1 MPPSDSILHNVF
13 PLGQEF
19 TIQGIENFAYQDCV
33 VKSGVLPEIY
43 RLNFDPASGTAAYEQ
58 GYGDSDKTTNSGGSI
73 EAARNL
79 ARCTGSAGYFLGNN
93 FYLLSDLAGNTKAA
107 RYGIIKSKGIYR
119 PEGPPAYG
127 WISNNNRFRQLGGA
141 PIALDLN
148 KSTGVWEPR
157 RYHQP
162 KGKPLEI
169 FFPRITVRVWKLVAE
184 KAGLSMPKFPVVGL
198 NGEALQFWQWVENTN
213 CPIVIT
219 EGEKK
224 AAALIS
230 RGYAAIGLPGINSGY
245 RVTEKG
251 DWITKP
257 DGTQYQRATAWE
269 LHLAFQP
276 LDTAGREITI
286 IFDYRAGDYSESPEF
301 KAASTTAKLFKNA
314 RAKIGEL
321 PGPDKGVDDFLVAG
335 GDIDAVI
342 ADAKNYRKLA
352 IQNQWRRNRQYT
364 PDRIINSRYFH
375 ALAPAVGTIMAIK
388 SGLATGK
395 TQWLKDVIAS
405 NPNGKII
412 VLGSRNGLLL
422 QTAEKCGFYHL
433 NAHNGYQMFK
443 NPDARLCLCF
453 DSLLKL
459 PPEIFEGAIIILDE
473 AESVL
478 RHLLMSLT
486 LRRDREAIKERF
498 AIACRE
504 SDRIVLLD
512 GHLTDYTVNL
522 VAKLAGNK
530 TVTKHLNEFKGNCP
544 KVSVYE
550 TEKATPTA
558 AEKQD
563 FINLIANSGCP
574 VIATDCSVAE
584 AEALAMTLTERYGE
598 GLLICSKNSNEP
610 AQTAFQTNPDDW
622 VDQHNPGWLM
632 YTPTLEN
639 GLDISKCTRFTEVF
653 GLFCGLLGVN
663 SLIQMLRRVRHPLR
677 QISVLCPRFGLSDN
691 SDRTNHYAN
700 QIKLQIETTLRIES
714 LLLGPEEHQEA
725 IKADLDRQFADPL
738 FWARCHFESQEN
750 LEKSELREFLVEA
763 LTDSGYEVDR
773 PLIGSDDSGGHFENK
788 LICKEKEA
796 QEIFEAADISQ
807 EEAQDI
813 ARSNKATWLERCQAE
828 KCRLKSLLPGIEDT
842 PLWKWKFVH
851 RVRFDDRA
859 LLSQLENFWLFHHPD
874 DAEYLQKA
882 KWESGKLESFAP
894 DHSSRWLK
902 LKVLSKLKIMQF
914 LDPDRVWTND
924 SPEVQKVLKDGKR
937 KDVLQILGSPG
948 KNGIKYINR
957 LLRLIGISLV
967 CRQSRGEDKK
977 QVYTYRYQTEPELRL
992 TKKGPVRICSLPE
1005 DWSELSELTALR
1017 MSQKVEAK
1025 KATTKSAETTAPS
1038 ALEVVIDDADLIN
1051 IQLEPSMTQTAPENP
1066 TAGSASGAISHAPTE
1081 GKAEAEPPI
1090 ANRTGWVSRW
1100 GKWVAAKV
1108 IGWCEEGTRYRV
1120 LYETAGFWS
1129 EMLAFP
1135 DQMRWGTDSIESNP

>member
-1 MPPSDSILHNVF
+1 MTL
-13 PLGQEF
+13 QK
-19 TIQGIENFAYQDCV
+19 NFHSQVYSPADLAYQDCV
-33 VKSGVLPEIY
+33 VKSGVDSEVY
-43 RLNFDPASGTAAYEQ
+43 HLNFEPASGNPAYDLL
-58 GYGDSDKTTNSGGSI
+58 YRDTDSTTNSGISI

-79 ARCTGSAGYFLGNN
+79 ARCTGSPGYFLGNN

-107 RYGIIKSKGIYR
+107 RHGIIKSKGIYR

-127 WISNNNRFRQLGGA
+127 WISSNNRFRQLGGA
-141 PIALDLN
+141 PIALDLK

-162 KGKPLEI
+162 NGKPLEI
-169 FFPRITVRVWKLVAE
+169 FFPRITVRIWKLVAE
-184 KAGLSMPKFPVVGL
+184 KAGLSMPEFPVIGL
-198 NGEALQFWQWVENTN
+198 KGEALQFWEWVENTN
-213 CPIVIT
+213 CPVILT

-251 DWITKP
+251 DWVTKP

-269 LHLAFQP
+269 LHLALQP

-321 PGPDKGVDDFLVAG
+321 PGPLKGVDDFLVAG

-352 IQNQWRRNRQYT
+352 IQKQWRRNRQYT
-364 PDRIINSRYFH
+364 PDRTINSRYFH
-375 ALAPAVGTIMAIK
+375 APAPAAGTIMAIA

-395 TQWLKDVIAS
+395 TQFLKDVIAS
-405 NPNGKII
+405 NPEGKII

-433 NAHNGYQMFK
+433 SAHNGYQMFK

-459 PPEIFEGAIIILDE
+459 PPGIFEGAIIILDE

-498 AIACRE
+498 ARACQDA
-504 SDRIVLLD
+504 DRIILLD

-550 TEKATPTA
+550 TQKAIPTA

-563 FINLIANSGCP
+563 FINLIASSGCP

-584 AEALAMTLTERYGE
+584 AEALAMTLTDRYGE

-622 VDQHNPGWLM
+622 IDQHNPAWIM

-700 QIKLQIETTLRIES
+700 QIKFQIETTLRIES

-788 LICKEKEA
+788 VICKEKEA
-796 QEIFEAADISQ
+796 QEIFEAADISP

-813 ARSNKATWLERCQAE
+813 ARSNKATWSERCQAE

-859 LLSQLENFWLFHHPD
+859 LLSQLENSWLFHHPD

-902 LKVLSKLKIMQF
+902 LKVLSKLNIMQF

-957 LLRLIGISLV
+957 LLRLIGVSLV
-967 CRQSRGEDKK
+967 CRQTRGEDKK

-1005 DWSELSELTALR
+1005 NWRELSELTALR
-1017 MSQKVEAK
+1017 MSQKVEVK
-1025 KATTKSAETTAPS
+1025 KATTKSAETTVVS
-1038 ALEVVIDDADLIN
+1038 TLEAVIDGADLIN
-1051 IQLEPSMTQTAPENP
+1051 IQLEPSMTETTPENP
-1066 TAGSASGAISHAPTE
+1066 TAGSASGAISHGAPE
-1081 GKAEAEPPI
+1081 PEAEAEPPI

-1108 IGWCEEGTRYRV
+1108 IGWCEEGTRYRI
-1120 LYETAGFWS
+1120 LYETKCGEWS
-1129 EMLAFP
+1129 EALAFP
-1135 DQMRWGTDSIESNP
+1135 DQMRWGTDTLESLP

>member
-1 MPPSDSILHNVF
+1 MTL
-13 PLGQEF
+13 QK
-19 TIQGIENFAYQDCV
+19 NFHSQVHSPVDLAYQDWV
-33 VKSGVLPEIY
+33 VKSGVDPEVY
-43 RLNFDPASGTAAYEQ
+43 HLNCEPASGSPV
-58 GYGDSDKTTNSGGSI
+58 YGLLYQDTDPTTNSGISI

-79 ARCTGSAGYFLGNN
+79 ARCDGSAGYFLGNN
-93 FYLLSDLAGNTKAA
+93 FYLPSDLAGNTKAA
-107 RYGIIKSKGIYR
+107 RHGIIKSKGIYR

-127 WISNNNRFRQLGGA
+127 WISSNNRFRQLGGA
-141 PIALDLN
+141 PLALDLK

-162 KGKPLEI
+162 NGKPLEI

-184 KAGLSMPKFPVVGL
+184 KAGLSMPEFPVIGL
-198 NGEALQFWQWVENTN
+198 KGEALQFWAWVENTN
-213 CPIVIT
+213 CPVILT

-251 DWITKP
+251 DWVTKP

-269 LHLAFQP
+269 LDLAIQP

-286 IFDYRAGDYSESPEF
+286 IFDYRTGDYSESPEF

-314 RAKIGEL
+314 LAKIGEL
-321 PGPDKGVDDFLVAG
+321 PGPKKGVDDFLVAG

-352 IQNQWRRNRQYT
+352 IHKQWRRNRQYT
-364 PDRIINSRYFH
+364 PDRTINSRYFY
-375 ALAPAVGTIMAIK
+375 APAPAAGTIMAIA

-405 NPNGKII
+405 NPDGKII

-459 PPEIFEGAIIILDE
+459 PPGIFEGAIIILDE

-504 SDRIVLLD
+504 SDRIILLD
-512 GHLTDYTVNL
+512 GHLTDYTVSL

-550 TEKATPTA
+550 TQKATPTA

-563 FINLIANSGCP
+563 FINLIASSGCP

-584 AEALAMTLTERYGE
+584 AEALAMTLTERYGK

-622 VDQHNPGWLM
+622 IDQHNPGWLM

-763 LTDSGYEVDR
+763 LTDGGYEVDR
-773 PLIGSDDSGGHFENK
+773 PLIGSDDSGGHLENK

-796 QEIFEAADISQ
+796 QEIFEAADISP

-813 ARSNKATWLERCQAE
+813 ARSNKATWSERCQAE

-851 RVRFDDRA
+851 RIRFDDRA
-859 LLSQLENFWLFHHPD
+859 LLSQLENSWLFHHLH

-902 LKVLSKLKIMQF
+902 LKVLSKLNIMQF
-914 LDPDRVWTND
+914 LDSDRVWTND
-924 SPEVQKVLKDGKR
+924 SLEVQKFLKDGKR
-937 KDVLQILGSPG
+937 KDVLKILGRPG

-957 LLRLIGISLV
+957 LLRLIGVSLV
-967 CRQSRGEDKK
+967 RRQSRGEDKK

-992 TKKGPVRICSLPE
+992 TKKGPVRVCSLPE
-1005 DWSELSELTALR
+1005 NWSELSELTAIR
-1017 MSQKVEAK
+1017 MSQKIEAK
-1025 KATTKSAETTAPS
+1025 KATAKLTETTAPS
-1038 ALEVVIDDADLIN
+1038 VLEVVIDDADLIN
-1051 IQLEPSMTQTAPENP
+1051 IQLEPSMTETAPENP
-1066 TAGSASGAISHAPTE
+1066 TAASAPGAISHGAPE
-1081 GKAEAEPPI
+1081 PEAEPPI
-1090 ANRTGWVSRW
+1090 ANRAGWVSRW

-1108 IGWCEEGTRYRV
+1108 IGWCEEGTRYRI
-1120 LYETAGFWS
+1120 LYETKCGEWS

-1135 DQMRWGTDSIESNP
+1135 NQMRWGTDTLESSP

>member
-1 MPPSDSILHNVF
+1 
-13 PLGQEF
+13 
-19 TIQGIENFAYQDCV
+19 
-33 VKSGVLPEIY
+33 
-43 RLNFDPASGTAAYEQ
+43 
-58 GYGDSDKTTNSGGSI
+58 
-73 EAARNL
+73 
-79 ARCTGSAGYFLGNN
+79 
-93 FYLLSDLAGNTKAA
+93 
-107 RYGIIKSKGIYR
+107 
-119 PEGPPAYG
+119 
-127 WISNNNRFRQLGGA
+127 
-141 PIALDLN
+141 
-148 KSTGVWEPR
+148 
-157 RYHQP
+157 
-162 KGKPLEI
+162 
-169 FFPRITVRVWKLVAE
+169 
-184 KAGLSMPKFPVVGL
+184 
-198 NGEALQFWQWVENTN
+198 
-213 CPIVIT
+213 
-219 EGEKK
+219 
-224 AAALIS
+224 
-230 RGYAAIGLPGINSGY
+230 
-245 RVTEKG
+245 
-251 DWITKP
+251 
-257 DGTQYQRATAWE
+257 
-269 LHLAFQP
+269 
-276 LDTAGREITI
+276 
-286 IFDYRAGDYSESPEF
+286 
-301 KAASTTAKLFKNA
+301 
-314 RAKIGEL
+314 
-321 PGPDKGVDDFLVAG
+321 
-335 GDIDAVI
+335 
-342 ADAKNYRKLA
+342 
-352 IQNQWRRNRQYT
+352 
-364 PDRIINSRYFH
+364 
-375 ALAPAVGTIMAIK
+375 
-388 SGLATGK
+388 LATGK
-395 TQWLKDVIAS
+395 TQWLKDVIAT

-478 RHLLMSLT
+478 RHLLMSPT

-563 FINLIANSGCP
+563 FINLIASSGCP

-584 AEALAMTLTERYGE
+584 AEALAMTLTERYGK

-622 VDQHNPGWLM
+622 IDQHNPAWIM

-788 LICKEKEA
+788 VICKEKEA
-796 QEIFEAADISQ
+796 QEIFEAADISP

-813 ARSNKATWLERCQAE
+813 ARSNKATWQERCQAE

-859 LLSQLENFWLFHHPD
+859 LLSQLENSWLFHHLH

-902 LKVLSKLKIMQF
+902 LKVLSKLNIMQF

-977 QVYTYRYQTEPELRL
+977 QVYTYRYQTEPEVRL

-1025 KATTKSAETTAPS
+1025 KACTKSAETTVPS
-1038 ALEVVIDDADLIN
+1038 TLEPVIDGADLIN
-1051 IQLEPSMTQTAPENP
+1051 IQSEPSMTETTPENP
-1066 TAGSASGAISHAPTE
+1066 TAGSASGAISPGATE
-1081 GKAEAEPPI
+1081 VEAEAKPPI

-1120 LYETAGFWS
+1120 LYETAGKWS

-1135 DQMRWGTDSIESNP
+1135 NQMRWGTDSIESFP

>member
-1 MPPSDSILHNVF
+1 MTPNLNIHNISS
-13 PLGQEF
+13 LGQEL
-19 TIQGIENFAYQDCV
+19 TAENVEYLAYQDCV
-33 VKSGVLPEIY
+33 VKSGIDPEIY
-43 RLNFDPASGTAAYEQ
+43 RLCFEPASGRPVYDLLCRDT
-58 GYGDSDKTTNSGGSI
+58 DPITNSSS
-73 EAARNL
+73 
-79 ARCTGSAGYFLGNN
+79 GSAQAKRNY
-93 FYLLSDLAGNTKAA
+93 AKCEKA
-107 RYGIIKSKGIYR
+107 I
-119 PEGPPAYG
+119 G
-127 WISNNNRFRQLGGA
+127 WISTNGRFRQLAGEPLA
-141 PIALDLN
+141 FDIKKE
-148 KSTGVWEPR
+148 KSKGFGKKSAEKLEPR

-162 KGKPLEI
+162 YGKPLEI
-169 FFPRITVRVWKLVAE
+169 FFPRVTVAIWELVAA
-184 KAGLSMPKFPVVGL
+184 KAGLSMPEFPVIGL
-198 NGEALQFWQWVENTN
+198 DGEALGFWDWVLETD
-213 CPIVIT
+213 CPTIIT

-230 RGYAAIGLPGINSGY
+230 RGYAALGLPGIYTGY
-245 RVTEKG
+245 RVTDRG

-257 DGTQYQRATAWE
+257 DGTQYQKATARE
-269 LHLAFQP
+269 LHEALQP

-286 IFDYRAGDYSESPEF
+286 IFDYRAGDYSQSPEF
-301 KAASTTAKLFKNA
+301 KAAGTTAKLFKNA
-314 RAKIGEL
+314 RVKVGEL

-342 ADAKNYRKLA
+342 ADAKNYRKLEVK
-352 IQNQWRRNRQYT
+352 NQWRRNRQYT
-364 PDRIINSRYFH
+364 PDRTINSRYFH
-375 ALAPAVGTIMAIK
+375 APAPAAGTVTGIA

-405 NPNGKII
+405 NPEGKII

-498 AIACRE
+498 AIACRDA
-504 SDRIVLLD
+504 DRIILLD

-550 TEKATPTA
+550 TDSATPTA

-574 VIATDCSVAE
+574 VIATDCSIAE
-584 AEALAMTLTERYGE
+584 AEALAMTLTDRYGE

-622 VDQHNPGWLM
+622 IEQHNPGWLI

-663 SLIQMLRRVRHPLR
+663 SLIQMLRRVRHPLG

-691 SDRTNHYAN
+691 PDRTSHYAN

-714 LLLGPEEHQEA
+714 LLLGAEERQEA

-738 FWARCHFESQEN
+738 FWARCDYESQNN

-763 LTDSGYEVDR
+763 LTDGGYEVDR
-773 PLIGSDDSGGHFENK
+773 PSLGSDDSGRHFENK
-788 LICKEKEA
+788 VICKEKEA
-796 QEIFEAADISQ
+796 QEIFEAVDISP

-813 ARSNKATWLERCQAE
+813 ARSNKATWRERCQAE

-851 RVRFDDRA
+851 RVRFDERA
-859 LLSQLENFWLFHHPD
+859 LLSQLENSWLFHHPD

-902 LKVLSKLKIMQF
+902 LKTLSKLNIMQF
-914 LDPDRVWTND
+914 LNPDHVWTND
-924 SPEVQKVLKDGKR
+924 SPEVQKFLKDGNR
-937 KDVLQILGSPG
+937 KDVLKILGNPG
-948 KNGIKYINR
+948 QNGIKYINR

-992 TKKGPVRICSLPE
+992 TKKGPVRVCSLPE
-1005 DWSELSELTALR
+1005 DWRELSELTALR

-1025 KATTKSAETTAPS
+1025 KATTKSAETTVPS
-1038 ALEVVIDDADLIN
+1038 ALEAVIDGADLIN
-1051 IQLEPSMTQTAPENP
+1051 IQSEPSMTKTTPENQA
-1066 TAGSASGAISHAPTE
+1066 AGNAPGDISHGGSE
-1081 GKAEAEPPI
+1081 AEAEAKPPI
-1090 ANRTGWVSRW
+1090 ANLTGWVSRW

-1108 IGWCEEGTRYRV
+1108 IGWCEEGTRYRI
-1120 LYETAGFWS
+1120 LYQTKCGEWS
-1129 EMLAFP
+1129 ETLAFP
-1135 DQMRWGTDSIESNP
+1135 SQIRWGPTFDNPVP